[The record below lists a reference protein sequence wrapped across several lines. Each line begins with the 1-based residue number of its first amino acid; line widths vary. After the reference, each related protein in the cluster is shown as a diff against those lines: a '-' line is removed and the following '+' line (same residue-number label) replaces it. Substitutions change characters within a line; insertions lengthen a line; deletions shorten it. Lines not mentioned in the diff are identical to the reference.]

1 MRKNGGKFRW
11 YGLLLAAAVAA
22 LVLVPIP
29 TKKTFSHRGACD
41 GARSVEVL
49 KIRLD
54 RPIENINLRL
64 ASRLSA
70 GEVRAK
76 LTSGESWAWF
86 PMRGRA
92 SRVESFSFGKPF
104 QPGVYD
110 LEVTEMGGARGTY
123 SVEVLQ
129 DVPVSAWQ
137 RLLAVLT
144 AVVAASAVWAWLA
157 ARRYSAGDARRRS
170 AAWQLRVFGFA
181 LFLMLLY
188 PTVHETGHN
197 LGLAA
202 FGACDIWRTDFIGLH
217 GTPHSGYRAGAVL
230 QPWQR
235 SIVSVGGPVFPTLV
249 GFALFAAWR
258 LCGRTR
264 RSLLLES
271 AWLWATGLLLFPQVL
286 AGIPQALGLMHDGD
300 YQGYIGNFP
309 GPVWVGNGLM
319 LALSLLT
326 IPVLVLV
333 VRRLLAIGRELLP
346 RTREAGE
353 AVPAG

>member
-1 MRKNGGKFRW
+1 MAKRGGKIRW
-11 YGLLLAAAVAA
+11 YGLLAVAGGAA

-29 TKKTFSHRGACD
+29 TKKVFTHQGACT
-41 GARSVEVL
+41 GTPSVEVL

-76 LTSGESWAWF
+76 LISGESWASF
-86 PMRGRA
+86 SLQGRG
-92 SRVESFSFGKPF
+92 SHIESFSFGKPF

-110 LEVTEMGGARGTY
+110 LEVKELKGAQGSY
-123 SVEVLQ
+123 VLEVLPE
-129 DVPVSAWQ
+129 VPVTTWQ

-144 AVVAASAVWAWLA
+144 VVVAASAVWAWMA
-157 ARRYSAGDARRRS
+157 ARRYALGDARRRT
-170 AAWQLRVFGFA
+170 ATWQLRLFGFA
-181 LFLMLLY
+181 LFAMLLY
-188 PTVHETGHN
+188 PIVHETGHN

-217 GTPHSGYRAGAVL
+217 GTPHSGYRAGAEL
-230 QPWQR
+230 APWQR

-264 RSLLLES
+264 RSLLFES
-271 AWLWATGLLLFPQVL
+271 VWLWSTCLLLFAQVL
-286 AGIPQALGLMHDGD
+286 VGIPQALGFMHDGD
-300 YQGYIGNFP
+300 YRGYIENFP
-309 GPVWVGNGLM
+309 GPEWVGNGLM
-319 LALSLLT
+319 VALSLLAVV
-326 IPVLVLV
+326 PLVLAI
-333 VRRLLAIGRELLP
+333 RRLVAIGRELLP
-346 RTREAGE
+346 RIREAGD